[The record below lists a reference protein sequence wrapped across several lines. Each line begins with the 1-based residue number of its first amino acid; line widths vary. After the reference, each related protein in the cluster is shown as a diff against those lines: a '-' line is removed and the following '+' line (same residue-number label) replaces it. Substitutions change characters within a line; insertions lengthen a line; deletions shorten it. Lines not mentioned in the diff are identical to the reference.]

1 MLKKTIIGFML
12 ALFAGP
18 LSAHAELPGQ
28 PCTAAQIGTTKMA
41 DDQQNII
48 ACLVT
53 GKAKPEN
60 VQEWK
65 SMSSGGGGG
74 ITGGCS
80 ILYVSTDHMRA
91 NSRWG
96 KGCRPFDHNAPGTD
110 KEGIYRFTSGSN
122 GICASAAATGYS
134 CGGSWAGIQGCIC
147 VKE

>member
-1 MLKKTIIGFML
+1 MLKKTISGFML

-18 LSAHAELPGQ
+18 LSAHAEMPGQ

-53 GKAKPEN
+53 GKAAPQN

-74 ITGGCS
+74 ITGGCKIVMSYTRTNYAYKPES
-80 ILYVSTDHMRA
+80 IISIRMQDFWGIGCDSKLNNTTQK
-91 NSRWG
+91 NSG
-96 KGCRPFDHNAPGTD
+96 HSYGAVGCKRVTLP
-110 KEGIYRFTSGSN
+110 
-122 GICASAAATGYS
+122 GYS
-134 CGGSWAGIQGCIC
+134 CGPSVLSAT
-147 VKE
+147 K